1 MIDFYNISLSGDS
14 LLFKILIILASL
26 VLSTWVS
33 VQVIINKTYEL
44 CLSTQRQEMVLN
56 LGKEMEEDLWKIIY
70 RYFCSFNTYLK
81 CSNLSII

>member
-56 LGKEMEEDLWKIIY
+56 LGKEMEEEL
-70 RYFCSFNTYLK
+70 
-81 CSNLSII
+81 